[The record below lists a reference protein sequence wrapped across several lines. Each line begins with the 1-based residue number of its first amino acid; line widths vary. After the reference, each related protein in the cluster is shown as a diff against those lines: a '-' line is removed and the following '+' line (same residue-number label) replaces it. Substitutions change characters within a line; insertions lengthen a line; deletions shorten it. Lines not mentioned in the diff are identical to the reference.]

1 MFQVSMVRTLQK
13 GERICKK
20 RVDSSQS
27 KTCTKPSIFLSGD
40 TESFRR
46 LCWEESGLKSASK
59 SDRDRLRKGWLL
71 FQDDVVYD
79 SSWSRGVRRRRRTI
93 LSLRGVCVSE
103 DREEGERRF
112 GTVTLSLL
120 PDSSL
125 IDRGSL
131 RQFVWLGHSTPS
143 SLRQRRRGGLC
154 LRVVFDEAESSLDRG
169 LARCKRRPRV
179 VSKEEKVN
187 CFKRSAA
194 LSLISGSLIM
204 ITLEPVPTTIME
216 FVAEGVMIRQ
226 TMKWI
231 TVNEQLYGMNGWI
244 YRGVSLICETWQE
257 AAFLPPIFLVPFAT
271 RNTPTSSDF
280 LTWIQRLY
288 QRCTCGT
295 WYEWY
300 I

>member
-1 MFQVSMVRTLQK
+1 M
-13 GERICKK
+13 
-20 RVDSSQS
+20 DSSQS

-93 LSLRGVCVSE
+93 LSLRGVCVLE
-103 DREEGERRF
+103 DTEGGERRF
-112 GTVTLSLL
+112 GTVPLSLL
-120 PDSSL
+120 SDSSL

-143 SLRQRRRGGLC
+143 SLRQRRRGGFC
-154 LRVVFDEAESSLDRG
+154 LRDVFDESESSLDRG

-187 CFKRSAA
+187 CFKRSTA

-216 FVAEGVMIRQ
+216 FVPEGVMIRQ

-231 TVNEQLYGMNGWI
+231 NEQLYGMNGWI
-244 YRGVSLICETWQE
+244 YRVSLICETWQK
-257 AAFLPPIFLVPFAT
+257 AAFFSLTSYFSRSIRKPQYPNQLRFFDVDTTAVFGASNSSKWDARVSSAPGYLHVPKNA
-271 RNTPTSSDF
+271 S
-280 LTWIQRLY
+280 
-288 QRCTCGT
+288 
-295 WYEWY
+295 
-300 I
+300 